1 MGRLPTEAACPN
13 AFKACWRIGSGSRS
27 PRWANSMIFF
37 ATRYVRGEGPG
48 LPAMTML
55 IEFFRVRSTDNSHAM
70 GRISVAADDLEAARV
85 KAKPQDALVARCFL
99 SLSMRVKRL
108 FNCHCEMVPAV
119 VICDK

>member
-55 IEFFRVRSTDNSHAM
+55 IEFFRVRSTDDSHATLD
-70 GRISVAADDLEAARV
+70 RISVAADNLEAAKM
-85 KAKPQDALVARCFL
+85 KAKSLFETLNMPQKPDGLRILVQEERELFVWSRGDDA
-99 SLSMRVKRL
+99 
-108 FNCHCEMVPAV
+108 
-119 VICDK
+119 

>member
-1 MGRLPTEAACPN
+1 
-13 AFKACWRIGSGSRS
+13 
-27 PRWANSMIFF
+27 
-37 ATRYVRGEGPG
+37 
-48 LPAMTML
+48 ML
-55 IEFFRVRSTDNSHAM
+55 IEFFRVRSTDDSHAM

-119 VICDK
+119 VQSLVTWGAGRKKSMAGQEN